1 MKAKKTVPFLKTFF
15 IKQQKKNPKIKLS
28 LFIKKVMTFL
38 TIIYFLVYPTNS
50 LIKQKLLSRMSNLS
64 PTLQK
69 EIEDYLLP
77 IPSRYEKHKNR
88 ELVKVINYLQLKN
101 YTEITNDTQKY
112 QTQLE
117 LFNQLKSFSKNM
129 NKNISEVKIIYL
141 KESLKFGN
149 SMILLNNLIAYCEV
163 LDIRNIY
170 LNIDMD
176 WPIVDDIFTDRINI
190 YFVSPYQIECE
201 DKAVLCP
208 EYKPFYYLTVVKPEI
223 RINLFKDEVKRNL
236 PSINTDRNDLYIHI
250 RSGDIFKRR
259 PNTVYAQPPL
269 CFYQKILNNFFFKN
283 IYIVSENRKNPLI
296 DLLSKEFPEI
306 IFIDNYIETDAAI
319 LSNAYNIVGSMSS
332 FLTTLVMINDNIKNY
347 WDFDNY
353 RLSEKYLHFHHDIYK
368 LNVNYTLYEMKPSED
383 YRKEMFVWRNSKRQ
397 IDLMINEKCKE
408 FSVIRPNEM
417 L

>member
-1 MKAKKTVPFLKTFF
+1 MK
-15 IKQQKKNPKIKLS
+15 QKKKNQKFKLR
-28 LFIKKVMTFL
+28 LFIKKIMTFI
-38 TIIYFLVYPTNS
+38 TIIYFLLWPTNS
-50 LIKQKLLSRMSNLS
+50 LIRNKLVQKMSNLS
-64 PTLQK
+64 PNQQK
-69 EIEDYLLP
+69 EIEDYLLS
-77 IPSRYEKHKNR
+77 IPTRFEKHKNR

-101 YTEITNDTQKY
+101 YSEITNETLKY
-112 QTQLE
+112 EIQLE
-117 LFNQLKSFSKNM
+117 LFNELKSFSKNI
-129 NKNISEVKIIYL
+129 NKNITDVKIMFL

-163 LDIRNIY
+163 LNIRNIY
-170 LNIDMD
+170 LNIEQD
-176 WPIVDDIFTDRINI
+176 WPIVDDIFSDRINI

-208 EYKPFYYLTVVKPEI
+208 DYKPFYYLAVVKPEI
-223 RINLFKDEVKRNL
+223 RVNLFKDEVKRNL
-236 PSINTDRNDLYIHI
+236 PVINTDRNDLYIHI

-283 IYIVSENRKNPLI
+283 IYIVSENRKNPIINILT
-296 DLLSKEFPEI
+296 KEFPEI

-332 FLTTLVMINDNIKNY
+332 FLTTLVMINDNLINY

-368 LNVNYTLYEMKPSED
+368 LQVNYTLYEMKPSED

-397 IDLMINEKCKE
+397 IDLMINEKCRE
-408 FSVIRPNEM
+408 FNAIRPNDI

>member
-1 MKAKKTVPFLKTFF
+1 MKAQKRVSFLKSFF
-15 IKQQKKNPKIKLS
+15 INNSKKNPKIKLS

-38 TIIYFLVYPTNS
+38 TIIYFLIWPTNS
-50 LIKQKLLSRMSNLS
+50 LIKKKLVARMSNLS

-101 YTEITNDTQKY
+101 YSEITNDTQKY
-112 QTQLE
+112 ETQLE
-117 LFNQLKSFSKNM
+117 LFNELKSFNRDM

-190 YFVSPYQIECE
+190 YFVSPYQIDCE

-236 PSINTDRNDLYIHI
+236 PTINTDRNDLYIHI

-283 IYIVSENRKNPLI
+283 IYIVAENRKNPLI

-332 FLTTLVMINDNIKNY
+332 FLTTLVMINDNLKSY

-368 LNVNYTLYEMKPSED
+368 LKVNYTLYEMKPSED

-408 FSVIRPNEM
+408 FNVIKPNEM

>member
-1 MKAKKTVPFLKTFF
+1 
-15 IKQQKKNPKIKLS
+15 
-28 LFIKKVMTFL
+28 MTL
-38 TIIYFLVYPTNS
+38 ITIIYFLIFPTNS
-50 LIKQKLLSRMSNLS
+50 LIKHKLVAKMSNLS
-64 PTLQK
+64 PNLQK
-69 EIEDYLLP
+69 EIQDYLLP

-101 YTEITNDTQKY
+101 YTEITNETLKY
-112 QTQLE
+112 ETQLE
-117 LFNQLKSFSKNM
+117 LFNELKSFSKNEH
-129 NKNISEVKIIYL
+129 KNFSDVKILYL

-170 LNIDMD
+170 LNIDMN
-176 WPIVDDIFTDRINI
+176 WPIVEDIFSDRVNI

-201 DKAVLCP
+201 DKAVLCAD
-208 EYKPFYYLTVVKPEI
+208 YKPFYYLTVVKPEI
-223 RINLFKDEVKRNL
+223 RISLFKDEVKRNL

-283 IYIVSENRKNPLI
+283 IYIVSENRKNPI
-296 DLLSKEFPEI
+296 IELLTKEYHEI

-332 FLTTLVMINDNIKNY
+332 FLTTLVMINDNLINY

-353 RLSEKYLHFHHDIYK
+353 RLSEKYLHFHHDIY
-368 LNVNYTLYEMKPSED
+368 NFNRNYTLYEMKPSED

-408 FSVIRPNEM
+408 FNVIKPNE

>member
-1 MKAKKTVPFLKTFF
+1 MKTTKRISF
-15 IKQQKKNPKIKLS
+15 IKFLLNNQNQKNRKIKYI
-28 LFIKKVMTFL
+28 LFFKKIMTL
-38 TIIYFLVYPTNS
+38 ITIIYFLIFPTNS
-50 LIKQKLLSRMSNLS
+50 LIKHKLVAKMSNLS
-64 PTLQK
+64 PNLQK
-69 EIEDYLLP
+69 EIKDYLLP

-101 YTEITNDTQKY
+101 YTEITNETLKY
-112 QTQLE
+112 ETQLE
-117 LFNQLKSFSKNM
+117 LFNELKSFSKNEH
-129 NKNISEVKIIYL
+129 KNFSDVKILYL

-170 LNIDMD
+170 LNIDMN
-176 WPIVDDIFTDRINI
+176 WPIVEDIFSDRVNI

-201 DKAVLCP
+201 DKAVLCAD
-208 EYKPFYYLTVVKPEI
+208 YKPFYYLTVVKPEI
-223 RINLFKDEVKRNL
+223 RISLFKDEVKRNL

-283 IYIVSENRKNPLI
+283 IYIVSENRKNPI
-296 DLLSKEFPEI
+296 IELLTKEYHEI

-332 FLTTLVMINDNIKNY
+332 FLTTLVMINDNLINY

-353 RLSEKYLHFHHDIYK
+353 RLSEKYLHFHHDIY
-368 LNVNYTLYEMKPSED
+368 NFNRNYTLYEMKPSED

-397 IDLMINEKCKE
+397 IDLMINEKCRE
-408 FSVIRPNEM
+408 FNVIKPNKK

>member
-283 IYIVSENRKNPLI
+283 IYIVAENRKNPLI

-408 FSVIRPNEM
+408 FSVIRPHEM
-417 L
+417 I

>member
-1 MKAKKTVPFLKTFF
+1 MKENKSNSFLKTFC
-15 IKQQKKNPKIKLS
+15 IKLKKKNQKFKIR
-28 LFIKKVMTFL
+28 LFIKKIMTFI
-38 TIIYFLVYPTNS
+38 TIIYFLLWPTNS
-50 LIKQKLLSRMSNLS
+50 LIRKKLVEKMSNLS
-64 PTLQK
+64 PNQQK

-77 IPSRYEKHKNR
+77 IPSRFEKHKNR

-101 YTEITNDTQKY
+101 FSEITNDTLKY
-112 QTQLE
+112 EIQLE
-117 LFNQLKSFSKNM
+117 LFNELKSFSKNM
-129 NKNISEVKIIYL
+129 NKNLTDVKIMFL

-163 LDIRNIY
+163 LNIRNIY
-170 LNIDMD
+170 LNIEQD

-208 EYKPFYYLTVVKPEI
+208 DYKPFYYLTVVKPEI
-223 RINLFKDEVKRNL
+223 RVNLFKDEVKRNL
-236 PSINTDRNDLYIHI
+236 PVINTDRNDLYIHI

-259 PNTVYAQPPL
+259 PNTVYALPPL

-283 IYIVSENRKNPLI
+283 IYIVSENRKNPI
-296 DLLSKEFPEI
+296 INLLTKEFPEI

-368 LNVNYTLYEMKPSED
+368 LQVNYTLYEMKPSED

-397 IDLMINEKCKE
+397 IDLMINEKCRE
-408 FSVIRPNEM
+408 FNAIRPGDM

>member
-1 MKAKKTVPFLKTFF
+1 MKENKSYSFLKTFF
-15 IKQQKKNPKIKLS
+15 MKQKKKNQKFKLR
-28 LFIKKVMTFL
+28 LFIKKIMTFI
-38 TIIYFLVYPTNS
+38 TIIYFLLWPTNS
-50 LIKQKLLSRMSNLS
+50 LIRKKLVEKMSNLS
-64 PTLQK
+64 PNQQK
-69 EIEDYLLP
+69 EIEDYLLS
-77 IPSRYEKHKNR
+77 IPTRFEKHKNR

-101 YTEITNDTQKY
+101 YSEITNETLKY
-112 QTQLE
+112 EIQLE
-117 LFNQLKSFSKNM
+117 LFNELKSFSKNI
-129 NKNISEVKIIYL
+129 NKNITDVKIMFL

-163 LDIRNIY
+163 LNIRNIY
-170 LNIDMD
+170 LNIEQD
-176 WPIVDDIFTDRINI
+176 WPIVDDIFSDRINI

-208 EYKPFYYLTVVKPEI
+208 DYKPFYYLAVVKPEI
-223 RINLFKDEVKRNL
+223 RVNLFKDEVKRNL
-236 PSINTDRNDLYIHI
+236 PVINTDRNDLYIHI

-283 IYIVSENRKNPLI
+283 IYIVSENRKNPIINILT
-296 DLLSKEFPEI
+296 KEFPEI

-332 FLTTLVMINDNIKNY
+332 FLTTLVMINDNLINY

-368 LNVNYTLYEMKPSED
+368 LQVNYTLYEMKPSED

-397 IDLMINEKCKE
+397 IDLMINEKCRE
-408 FSVIRPNEM
+408 FNAIRPNDI